1 MGGTLRVDPAALRD
15 AARAQTDVGGV
26 VSGLDVGT
34 SISGAGA
41 GVSGLASAGACQFV
55 GAVVDS
61 ALGAVGEELN
71 SHSEKLAR
79 AADLYEQSDAKSGDS
94 IRRLVR

>member
-34 SISGAGA
+34 SMSGAG
-41 GVSGLASAGACQFV
+41 QFV

>member
-1 MGGTLRVDPAALRD
+1 MGGTLRVEPAALRD
-15 AARAQTDVGGV
+15 AARAQTDVGAA
-26 VSGLDVGT
+26 VSGLDVGALM
-34 SISGAGA
+34 SGAGA
-41 GVSGLASAGACQFV
+41 GMSGMASAGACQFV

-61 ALGAVGEELN
+61 ALATVGEELN

-79 AADLYEQSDAKSGDS
+79 AADLYEQSDAKSGDR